1 MQVAHE
7 NRLLRN
13 KIQKMG
19 EFQTLLQ
26 TRVENLETV
35 ALLSDQ
41 ADEDDQDDAVSE
53 CSSASNA
60 RFCS

>member
-1 MQVAHE
+1 
-7 NRLLRN
+7 
-13 KIQKMG
+13 MG

-41 ADEDDQDDAVSE
+41 ADEDDQDDVVSE